1 MGPGDLLGRLELPA
15 IEASVPRARAWLRD
29 RLGEAHPALDDV
41 LLLAS
46 ELVTNAVRHSDS
58 RHTGTVTVVATA
70 LRGIVH
76 VTVIDAGAEGMPHIE
91 GGAGDEEGEGGR
103 GLFLVD
109 VLARAWGVQER
120 PEGRAVWFE
129 VKY

>member
-1 MGPGDLLGRLELPA
+1 MAPDGLLGTIELPA
-15 IEASVPRARAWLRD
+15 IEASVPRARAWLRE
-29 RLGEAHPALDDV
+29 RLGEDHPALDDV

-70 LRGIVH
+70 RRGVVH
-76 VTVIDAGAEGMPHIE
+76 VTVIDAGAEGTPHIE
-91 GGAGDEEGEGGR
+91 SDAEDEEGESGR

-109 VLARAWGVQER
+109 VLARAWGVTDH
-120 PEGRAVWFE
+120 PAGRAVWFE

>member
-15 IEASVPRARAWLRD
+15 IEASAPRARAWLRD
-29 RLGEAHPALDDV
+29 RLGEDHPALDDV